1 MKLSMSYNFL
11 SRNER
16 IQLFETGRAEDKGL
30 VVHPLKK
37 NQCRL
42 CITLT
47 NTEKKI
53 CSLREL

>member
-1 MKLSMSYNFL
+1 MSYNFL

-37 NQCRL
+37 KSMQTMYNS
-42 CITLT
+42 
-47 NTEKKI
+47 NKY
-53 CSLREL
+53 